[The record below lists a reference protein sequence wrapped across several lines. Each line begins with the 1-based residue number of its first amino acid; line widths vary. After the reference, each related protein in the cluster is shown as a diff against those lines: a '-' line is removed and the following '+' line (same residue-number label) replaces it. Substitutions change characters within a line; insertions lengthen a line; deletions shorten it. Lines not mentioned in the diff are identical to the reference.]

1 MKKISNIKLKI
12 EGMHCTSCAMSIDF
26 DLEDVSG
33 VESSNTNYAK
43 SISSINYDSDKVSV
57 GKIIQSIKNTGYEA
71 RPI

>member
-1 MKKISNIKLKI
+1 
-12 EGMHCTSCAMSIDF
+12 MSIDF